1 METWCASDQ
10 ELIILQE
17 WKSNFIN
24 QNLRNHILFW
34 NNQTYQNT
42 IDIQDSLDFACHV
55 CGGGCKQ
62 IYKRPKNHRIY
73 KSLHPLNIGY
83 GDNNFDHVNIFH
95 NIVKSNFVS
104 CCWSS
109 HYVCLKSIFTLME
122 FQAKPMEIKS
132 YSRILKNCYRC
143 QKILEQSRTTLPQNF
158 LDSRKWLTKVWIL

>member
-1 METWCASDQ
+1 MEA
-10 ELIILQE
+10 LIILQE
-17 WKSNFIN
+17 WKSNFIR
-24 QNLRNHILFW
+24 QNFLNHISFW

-109 HYVCLKSIFTLME
+109 YTCTTYALKVFLLSWNFKLNLWRL
-122 FQAKPMEIKS
+122 KIKS
-132 YSRILKNCYRC
+132 YSRIFKKWYLSNYYSWSLVL
-143 QKILEQSRTTLPQNF
+143 LEGQL
-158 LDSRKWLTKVWIL
+158 

>member
-1 METWCASDQ
+1 MR
-10 ELIILQE
+10 I
-17 WKSNFIN
+17 
-24 QNLRNHILFW
+24 HILFW

-109 HYVCLKSIFTLME
+109 YYALKVFLLSWNFKLNLWRL
-122 FQAKPMEIKS
+122 KIKS

-143 QKILEQSRTTLPQNF
+143 QKILFR
-158 LDSRKWLTKVWIL
+158 RA

>member
-1 METWCASDQ
+1 MLAIDNYTQQQC
-10 ELIILQE
+10 
-17 WKSNFIN
+17 
-24 QNLRNHILFW
+24 ILFW

-109 HYVCLKSIFTLME
+109 YTCTTYALKVFLLSWNFKLNLWRL
-122 FQAKPMEIKS
+122 KIKS

-143 QKILEQSRTTLPQNF
+143 QKILEQDNSSSKFSGL
-158 LDSRKWLTKVWIL
+158 

>member
-1 METWCASDQ
+1 M
-10 ELIILQE
+10 ILQE
-17 WKSNFIN
+17 WKSNFIR
-24 QNLRNHILFW
+24 QNFHNHKGWFETNVESVFISFW

-42 IDIQDSLDFACHV
+42 IDIQDSLDFTCHV

-104 CCWSS
+104 CCCSS
-109 HYVCLKSIFTLME
+109 YYVLKVFLLSWTFKLNLWRL
-122 FQAKPMEIKS
+122 KIKS
-132 YSRILKNCYRC
+132 YSRILK
-143 QKILEQSRTTLPQNF
+143 KF
-158 LDSRKWLTKVWIL
+158 

>member
-104 CCWSS
+104 CWWYSC
-109 HYVCLKSIFTLME
+109 YALKVFLLSWNFKLNLWRL
-122 FQAKPMEIKS
+122 KIKG
-132 YSRILKNCYRC
+132 YWKKY
-143 QKILEQSRTTLPQNF
+143 
-158 LDSRKWLTKVWIL
+158 